1 MNKEA
6 GILSDGTSEDTKVT
20 SVGPPGSLACL
31 ITPTQ
36 LIESPFSDF
45 DVAALPELL
54 QDAGYHTLLSGK
66 WHLGLRNETNPAAR
80 GFDRSFALLPG
91 CHNHWAWEPQFY
103 EPSSFFEKIPPLYT
117 EDGEKVEM

>member
-1 MNKEA
+1 M
-6 GILSDGTSEDTKVT
+6 
-20 SVGPPGSLACL
+20 GSRQVEQAWTRGLPQYVSTPCL
-31 ITPTQ
+31 HTCPYSLELGLT
-36 LIESPFSDF
+36 ETDF

-54 QDAGYHTLLSGK
+54 QDNGYLTLLSGK
-66 WHLGLRNETNPAAR
+66 WHLGLRKETNPAAR

-103 EPSSFFEKIPPLYT
+103 ERSSFFEKIPPLYT